1 MLNTQ
6 ELHAESAP
14 LSWLQSNNG
23 EWQYFTDESLI
34 KTSSAPDSEPDYIWL
49 VSQTT
54 VSHKVCGYRIA
65 NQTMENFIEQLAGVE
80 QAIVIGVPHETKG
93 NALHVFIE
101 LSHLNI
107 EINTLS
113 NAINAK
119 LVGGIGEFARADIIK
134 FVEDLPI
141 EKNKKCIRKNLKLQA
156 INLKCA
162 A

>member
-1 MLNTQ
+1 MLNSQ
-6 ELHAESAP
+6 ELNTESAP

-23 EWQYFTDESLI
+23 EWQYFADESLV
-34 KTSSAPDSEPDYIWL
+34 KTSSASDSAQDYIWL
-49 VSQTT
+49 VSQATA
-54 VSHKVCGYRIA
+54 SHKVCGYRIA

-80 QAIVIGVPHETKG
+80 QAIVIGIPHENKG

-107 EINTLS
+107 EKNTLL

-119 LVGGIGEFARADIIK
+119 LAGGIGEFARADVIK
-134 FVEDLPI
+134 FVENFPI
-141 EKNKKCIRKNLKLQA
+141 EKNKQKIRKNLKFQA

>member
-107 EINTLS
+107 EKATLS

-119 LVGGIGEFARADIIK
+119 LAGGIGEFAYVDAIN
-134 FVEDLPI
+134 FVEALPLD
-141 EKNKKCIRKNLKLQA
+141 KNKKNLRKELKLQT